1 MKNYIQNLLKLHE
14 FNVAGKIDTDEADVI
29 REDMAKQW
37 LSLSQIERKLMD
49 ELGEK
54 LFVIISVKDVITW
67 WDKSTQEEKYEL
79 LTRLGSENV
88 SEDVWYVYPEMKM
101 SQEKR
106 EELSREFDEWKSN
119 R

>member
-49 ELGEK
+49 ELGE
-54 LFVIISVKDVITW
+54 DVITW